1 MSNDPDLLDV
11 WEECDA
17 CCGEGTQL
25 DENDLDIDCPECG
38 GDGGW
43 ER

>member
-1 MSNDPDLLDV
+1 MTNDPDLLDV
-11 WEECDA
+11 WVECHV
-17 CCGEGTQL
+17 CEGSGIITEGQF
-25 DENDLDIDCPECG
+25 DFDCPRCD